1 MTDNPLDNIED
12 KYGGI
17 KTLDINVTIQNPENP
32 EDVDF
37 GVYGNAHTLCR
48 EIYLQLYLM
57 PHLEH
62 NLRVDDFIT
71 SLKNVIVNHINKF
84 GSVTEHD
91 DEDEPS

>member
-1 MTDNPLDNIED
+1 MIDNPLDNIED
-12 KYGGI
+12 ECGGI

-37 GVYGNAHTLCR
+37 GVYDNAHTLCR
-48 EIYLQLYLM
+48 EIYLQLY
-57 PHLEH
+57 
-62 NLRVDDFIT
+62 FIT

-91 DEDEPS
+91 DEDELS